1 MWDRPPRL
9 GFARQA
15 VEKLRSLFQLAEFDG
30 CRTTSQISFV
40 SRLATAGRAPFG
52 IRFKMLELPA
62 GWLMM
67 PSCDEV
73 TIDVVAALFEM
84 VTDADAAAV
93 ADDVDG

>member
-1 MWDRPPRL
+1 M
-9 GFARQA
+9 
-15 VEKLRSLFQLAEFDG
+15 
-30 CRTTSQISFV
+30 

>member
-1 MWDRPPRL
+1 MS
-9 GFARQA
+9 F
-15 VEKLRSLFQLAEFDG
+15 FQLAEFDG